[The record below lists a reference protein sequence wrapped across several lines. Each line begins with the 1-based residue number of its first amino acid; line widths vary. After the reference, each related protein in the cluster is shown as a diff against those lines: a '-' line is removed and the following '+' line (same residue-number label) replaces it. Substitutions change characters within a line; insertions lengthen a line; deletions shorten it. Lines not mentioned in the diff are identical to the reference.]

1 MNLLH
6 RVEELSM
13 CYGSGSR
20 RAIGMFVMEKRQH
33 LHEYSVQD
41 IAEQTYTSKASLT
54 RFAKEL
60 GFSGWRDFIKA
71 FAKEQSYQDAH
82 YTDVD
87 PNFPF
92 NANSSKKDIL
102 NRLCSL
108 QVESLLDTADLL
120 EDNDSL
126 EKTVTLLHNCK
137 RIAVFGLNPN
147 LSLAELFKRKMMSV
161 GKPVET
167 PTLGDIGLLASTLDR
182 EDCAIVI
189 SYSGNN
195 MDHTTMRIIPNLVK
209 NEVPIIALTSEGDNI
224 LRQQATYTFT
234 ISSREKLYN
243 KISTFATETS
253 ILFILNVLFSFYFA
267 REYEKNLER
276 KIEGGLLLEAPRW
289 INSKETQIDK

>member
-1 MNLLH
+1 MNLIH

-13 CYGSGSR
+13 RYGSSSR
-20 RAIGMFVMEKRQH
+20 RAIGTFVMEKRQH

-60 GFSGWRDFIKA
+60 GFSGWREFIKA
-71 FAKEQSYQDAH
+71 FAKEQNYQDSH

-92 NANSSKKDIL
+92 DAKSSKKDIL
-102 NRLCSL
+102 NLICSL

-120 EDNDSL
+120 EDNAAL
-126 EKTVTLLHNCK
+126 EEAVTLLQNCR

-147 LSLAELFKRKMMSV
+147 LSLAELFKRKMMSI
-161 GKPVET
+161 GRQVET
-167 PTLGDIGLLASTLDR
+167 PTLGDFGMLASTLEK
-182 EDCAIVI
+182 EDCAIII

-195 MDHTTMRIIPNLVK
+195 MEHTTMRILPGLVR
-209 NEVPIIALTSEGDNI
+209 NEVPVIALTSEGDNI
-224 LRQQATYTFT
+224 LRQQAVYTFT

-253 ILFILNVLFSFYFA
+253 ILFILNVLFSCYFL
-267 REYEKNLER
+267 RDYDRNLDY
-276 KIEGGLLLEAPRW
+276 KIKGGMLLEEPRW
-289 INSKETQIDK
+289 INSEEK

>member
-13 CYGSGSR
+13 QYGTGSR
-20 RAIGMFVMEKRQH
+20 RAIGAFVMQERNH
-33 LHEYSVQD
+33 LHEYTVQE
-41 IAEQTYTSKASLT
+41 IAEKTYTSKASMT

-60 GFSGWRDFIKA
+60 GFSGWREFIKA
-71 FAKEQSYQDAH
+71 FVEEQNRQDSH

-92 NANSSKKDIL
+92 HAGSSKKDIL
-102 NRLCSL
+102 NIICSL

-120 EDNDSL
+120 EDNEDL
-126 EKTVTLLHNCK
+126 EKAVTLLRECK

-147 LSLAELFKRKMMSV
+147 LSLAELFKRKMMSI
-161 GKPVET
+161 GRQVET
-167 PTLGDIGLLASTLDR
+167 PTLGDIGLLATTLKK

-195 MDHTTMRIIPNLVK
+195 MAHTTMGVLPGLVK
-209 NEVPIIALTSEGDNI
+209 KKVPIVALTSEGDNI

-243 KISTFATETS
+243 KISTYSTETS
-253 ILFILNVLFSFYFA
+253 ILFILNVLFSCYFA
-267 REYEKNLER
+267 KEYEKNLKY
-276 KIEGGLLLEAPRW
+276 KIEQGVLLETPRW
-289 INSKETQIDK
+289 INSEETAVK

>member
-13 CYGSGSR
+13 RYGSSSR

-60 GFSGWRDFIKA
+60 GFSGWREFIKA
-71 FAKEQSYQDAH
+71 FTKEQNYQDSH

-92 NANSSKKDIL
+92 DAGSSKKDIL
-102 NRLCSL
+102 NLICSL

-120 EDNDSL
+120 EDNDTL
-126 EKTVTLLHNCK
+126 DQTVTLLQNCR

-147 LSLAELFKRKMMSV
+147 LSLAELFKRKMMSI
-161 GKPVET
+161 GRQVET
-167 PTLGDIGLLASTLDR
+167 PTLGDFGMLASTLNQ

-189 SYSGNN
+189 SYFGNN
-195 MDHTTMRIIPNLVK
+195 MDHTTMRILPGLMK
-209 NEVPIIALTSEGDNI
+209 NKVPVIALTSEGDNI
-224 LRQQATYTFT
+224 LRQQAAYTFT

-253 ILFILNVLFSFYFA
+253 ILFILNALFSCYFL
-267 REYEKNLER
+267 RDYEKNLDY
-276 KIEGGLLLEAPRW
+276 KIKGGMLLEEPRW
-289 INSKETQIDK
+289 INSEER

>member
-13 CYGSGSR
+13 RYGSSSR

-60 GFSGWRDFIKA
+60 GFSGWREFIKA
-71 FAKEQSYQDAH
+71 FTKEQNYQDSH

-92 NANSSKKDIL
+92 DAGSSKKDIL
-102 NRLCSL
+102 NLICSL

-120 EDNDSL
+120 EDNDAL
-126 EKTVTLLHNCK
+126 DQTVTLLQNCR

-147 LSLAELFKRKMMSV
+147 LSLAELFKRKMMSI
-161 GKPVET
+161 GRQVET
-167 PTLGDIGLLASTLDR
+167 PTLGDFGMLASTLNQ

-195 MDHTTMRIIPNLVK
+195 MDHTTMRILPGLMK
-209 NEVPIIALTSEGDNI
+209 NKVPVIALTSEGDNI
-224 LRQQATYTFT
+224 LRQQAAYTFT

-253 ILFILNVLFSFYFA
+253 ILFILNVLFSCYFL
-267 REYEKNLER
+267 RDYEKNLDY
-276 KIEGGLLLEAPRW
+276 KIKGGMLLEEPRW
-289 INSKETQIDK
+289 INSEER

>member
-13 CYGSGSR
+13 RYGSSSR

-60 GFSGWRDFIKA
+60 GFSGWREFIKA
-71 FAKEQSYQDAH
+71 FAKEQNYQDSH

-92 NANSSKKDIL
+92 DAGSSKKDIL
-102 NRLCSL
+102 NLICSL

-120 EDNDSL
+120 EDNDAL
-126 EKTVTLLHNCK
+126 DQTVTLLQNCR

-147 LSLAELFKRKMMSV
+147 LSLAELFKRKMMSI
-161 GKPVET
+161 GRQVET
-167 PTLGDIGLLASTLDR
+167 PTLGDIGLLASTLNQ

-195 MDHTTMRIIPNLVK
+195 MDHTTMRILPGLMK
-209 NEVPIIALTSEGDNI
+209 NKVPVIALTSEGDNI
-224 LRQQATYTFT
+224 LRQQAAYTFT

-253 ILFILNVLFSFYFA
+253 ILFILNVLFSCYFL
-267 REYEKNLER
+267 RDYEKNLDY
-276 KIEGGLLLEAPRW
+276 KIKGGMLLEEPRW
-289 INSKETQIDK
+289 INSEER

>member
-1 MNLLH
+1 MNLIH

-13 CYGSGSR
+13 RYGNSSR
-20 RAIGMFVMEKRQH
+20 RAIGMFVMEKRRH

-60 GFSGWRDFIKA
+60 GFSGWREFIKA
-71 FAKEQSYQDAH
+71 FMKEQSYQDSH

-92 NANSSKKDIL
+92 DAKSSKKDIL
-102 NRLCSL
+102 NLICSL

-120 EDNDSL
+120 EDSDAL
-126 EKTVTLLHNCK
+126 DETVTLLQNCR

-147 LSLAELFKRKMMSV
+147 LSLAELFKRKMMSI
-161 GKPVET
+161 GRQVET
-167 PTLGDIGLLASTLDR
+167 PTLGDIGMLASTLHK

-195 MDHTTMRIIPNLVK
+195 MDHTTMRILPGLVK

-224 LRQQATYTFT
+224 LRQQSMHTFT

-253 ILFILNVLFSFYFA
+253 ILFILNVLFSCYFL
-267 REYEKNLER
+267 RDYDKNLDY
-276 KIEGGLLLEAPRW
+276 KIKSGMLLEEPRW
-289 INSKETQIDK
+289 INSEEK